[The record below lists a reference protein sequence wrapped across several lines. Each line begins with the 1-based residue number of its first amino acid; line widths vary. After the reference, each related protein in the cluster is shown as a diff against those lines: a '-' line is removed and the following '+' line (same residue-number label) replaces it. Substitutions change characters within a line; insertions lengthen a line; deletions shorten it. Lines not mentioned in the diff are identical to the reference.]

1 MSKPD
6 HAILTAVM
14 SAKTLADLL
23 GGDASDANVRKL
35 RVQIHP
41 DRFGGDDSAW
51 RKLDELVAAARG
63 PVVLPRPEFTPLE
76 LRAGKTTYRLESVL
90 AHGGVADLYATMH
103 AGTAAVAK
111 VAGDPRDNDL
121 LAAEAAAL
129 RVVRAKPRT
138 SPGLDHL
145 LPSLLDT
152 FEVRSGGAR
161 RRVNIISRASTMKAS
176 PDPAYVT
183 LAQVRAAYPDGL
195 DFRDAAW
202 IIRRMLAA
210 IGLAHSRGYVHG
222 AVLPHHMLVHPT
234 EHDALLVDWCYA
246 VPTGSKGRAVVAAHR
261 DAYPPEYLAKD
272 LLDPQA
278 DIYMLG
284 RCAAYLLARAGFETH
299 ADAWAHDGI
308 PRAVI
313 AFVRG
318 MLIANPRRRSADA
331 WELHE
336 TFGNVLE
343 DVVGPPRFRVLAMP
357 PAAP

>member
-129 RVVRAKPRT
+129 RVVR
-138 SPGLDHL
+138 G
-145 LPSLLDT
+145 
-152 FEVRSGGAR
+152 
-161 RRVNIISRASTMKAS
+161 
-176 PDPAYVT
+176 
-183 LAQVRAAYPDGL
+183 
-195 DFRDAAW
+195 
-202 IIRRMLAA
+202 
-210 IGLAHSRGYVHG
+210 
-222 AVLPHHMLVHPT
+222 
-234 EHDALLVDWCYA
+234 
-246 VPTGSKGRAVVAAHR
+246 
-261 DAYPPEYLAKD
+261 
-272 LLDPQA
+272 
-278 DIYMLG
+278 
-284 RCAAYLLARAGFETH
+284 
-299 ADAWAHDGI
+299 
-308 PRAVI
+308 
-313 AFVRG
+313 
-318 MLIANPRRRSADA
+318 
-331 WELHE
+331 
-336 TFGNVLE
+336 
-343 DVVGPPRFRVLAMP
+343 
-357 PAAP
+357 